1 MLKADKILKSTD
13 KFKINLGLQRVQQAL
28 KFFNHP
34 EVGIDF
40 IHIAGTNGKGSTAAI
55 IEQILLEYGQKTTG
69 KYTSP
74 HLFSYTERFSIN
86 GVNIKEDE
94 LDELTNIVLEADRK
108 HNIGLSEFEI
118 LTVICFLYFKRHNV
132 EIGILEVGL
141 GGRLDATNVINNPL
155 VSIITSI
162 SYDHKERLGDTI
174 EKIAYEKAGI
184 LKKGSK
190 CAFLSSNN
198 GYKTLLK
205 EAQSKGAILIPEIDV
220 KTENGFAYINDEK
233 IPFSLSGD
241 FQEENLKLALM
252 GINAL
257 PFKISNEI
265 IKTALSKVKWRFRM
279 ENVNLN
285 GANLLLDGCHN
296 PDGARVL
303 RAHLNK
309 YYKNKKIKFIF
320 GCLSNKD
327 YREILNTLY
336 SPLFDFC
343 FYEFN
348 YPNSLKYENLDEFK
362 DKLRKINDPFVEI
375 NKKDFDLCVV
385 SGSLYMLGE
394 TFKGKF

>member
-13 KFKINLGLQRVQQAL
+13 KFKINLGLERVQTAL
-28 KFFNHP
+28 EIFNHP
-34 EVGIDF
+34 EIGIDF

-55 IEQILLEYGQKTTG
+55 IEQILLEYGKKTIG

-118 LTVICFLYFKRHNV
+118 LTVICFLYFKRRNV

-190 CAFLSSNN
+190 CAFLSSNK
-198 GYKTLLK
+198 GYKTLLG
-205 EAQSKGAILIPEIDV
+205 EAENRGAILIPEVDV
-220 KTENGFAYINDEK
+220 KVENGFAYIKGEK
-233 IPFSLSGD
+233 TLFSLSGD

-257 PFKISNEI
+257 PFIISDEI

-279 ENVNLN
+279 ENINLN

-303 RAHLNK
+303 RMHLDK

-327 YREILNTLY
+327 YREILSTLY
-336 SPLFDFC
+336 SPDFDFC

-348 YPNSLKYENLDEFK
+348 YPNSLKYHNLGEFK
-362 DKLRKINDPFVEI
+362 GKLRKINDPFIEI